1 MQHSVYIIYSEVL
14 DRFYTGMTSDSVL
27 RRLEKHNSAAYSN
40 SSFTAKANDWTLKVQ
55 LDCIDAAH
63 ARRVEIYIKKMKSR
77 KFLQLLIDNESERVS
92 LINKL
97 RSSI

>member
-1 MQHSVYIIYSEVL
+1 
-14 DRFYTGMTSDSVL
+14 MTSESVE

-40 SSFTAKANDWTLKVQ
+40 ASFTAKANDWTLKAQ
-55 LDCIDAAH
+55 LDCSDAAH
-63 ARRVEIYIKKMKSR
+63 ARKVEIYIKKMKSR
-77 KFLQLLIDNESERVS
+77 KFVQLLIDHESERVS